1 MLFIVGC
8 EMVEALS
15 PLPGIAGGVFL
26 SGGVMLV
33 RRPILGIVDG
43 FSGKLLPSEYA
54 PEEVSYLEAFSEV
67 MDDGIVSPKER
78 ILLTTLAKTLSITDA
93 RVAEIE
99 AAFTNA
105 ELADD
110 ESE

>member
-1 MLFIVGC
+1 M
-8 EMVEALS
+8 

-26 SGGVMLV
+26 SGGVILV
-33 RRPILGIVDG
+33 RRPILAIIDG

-67 MDDGIVSPKER
+67 MDDGVVSPKER
-78 ILLTTLAKTLSITDA
+78 ILLTKLAKTLNIIDT

-99 AAFTNA
+99 AAFTNSFI
-105 ELADD
+105 ADE

>member
-1 MLFIVGC
+1 
-8 EMVEALS
+8 
-15 PLPGIAGGVFL
+15 
-26 SGGVMLV
+26 
-33 RRPILGIVDG
+33 
-43 FSGKLLPSEYA
+43 
-54 PEEVSYLEAFSEV
+54 